1 MWFFSDLSTR
11 ILFLKQNFMCL
22 IYACW
27 NVMEQVKL
35 TEMVAELLVWSNCA
49 ASCSVMIIK

>member
-1 MWFFSDLSTR
+1 MLDDMQEQQQQKKELNDVIFSDLSTR

-35 TEMVAELLVWSNCA
+35 TEMVA
-49 ASCSVMIIK
+49 

>member
-1 MWFFSDLSTR
+1 MTCKNNNNKKKELNDVIFSDLSTR

-35 TEMVAELLVWSNCA
+35 TEMVA
-49 ASCSVMIIK
+49 